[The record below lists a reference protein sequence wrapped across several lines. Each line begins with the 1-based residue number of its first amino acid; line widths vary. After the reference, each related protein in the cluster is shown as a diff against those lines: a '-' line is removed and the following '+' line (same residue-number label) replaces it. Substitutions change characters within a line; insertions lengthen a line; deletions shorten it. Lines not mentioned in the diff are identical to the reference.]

1 MFAHKSILIVAVIA
15 AATSVFAA
23 PAQSDCEYQPDLASV
38 ACLRDNPNHR
48 RDVAVIYDLRDID
61 EAATFLRRADALK
74 VMRRGVEEM
83 HERTETVT
91 LAQNDKGS
99 SIGESWHA
107 GNGNGGN
114 SVAQEAYE
122 GDQGGSNIGSSC
134 HFGNGRRAMKC
145 VSSGQ
150 NIGVKR
156 AIADVDLP
164 NLHAR
169 LGREDFANKILSRA
183 NGNQMITTDS
193 NVGNDCHFGNT
204 RREEATVVC
213 EQKPWVKNIYGQNQ
227 PDSINIGPKARANI
241 DAGTGHDNTMTN
253 TDANTGNQ
261 CHYTNRRDAAVKS
274 EGPDGTVFTCTQ
286 TTSLNYGGMG
296 GDHTLVQRPGPSAK
310 RSVRR
315 DARIE
320 YDLRRATDVVKFH
333 LRRAEWVG
341 ADQTWK
347 REQKC
352 DGTPI
357 GGNGPTVTQ
366 VVPRAAPT
374 SSFFARSGFNA
385 LRPRCDP
392 MPVQGSG
399 AKTVVVKYNDWIKQ
413 HPEAA

>member
-83 HERTETVT
+83 HERTETVV
-91 LAQNDKGS
+91 LGQNDKGS
-99 SIGESWHA
+99 TIGQAWHA
-107 GNGNGGN
+107 GDGSGT
-114 SVAQEAYE
+114 SKVDQVAYD
-122 GDQGGSNIGSSC
+122 GDQGGSNIGNDC
-134 HFGNGRRAMKC
+134 HFGNGRRNMVC
-145 VSSGQ
+145 QSSGK
-150 NIGVKR
+150 NIGVRR
-156 AIADVDLP
+156 AIADEDLP

-169 LGREDFANKILSRA
+169 LGREDFANKILRRDE
-183 NGNQMITTDS
+183 NGNVMTTTNS
-193 NVGNDCHFGNT
+193 NVANDCYFGNT
-204 RREEATVVC
+204 RRDGGATVTC
-213 EQKPWVKNIYGQNQ
+213 KQQPWVHNTYGKNAQ
-227 PDSINIGPKARANI
+227 DTINIGPKARG
-241 DAGTGHDNTMTN
+241 DVDSGTGVGNAATN
-253 TDANTGNQ
+253 TDANTANS
-261 CHYTNRRDAAVKS
+261 CHYLNNKRD
-274 EGPDGTVFTCTQ
+274 GPSFTCTQ
-286 TTSLNYGGMG
+286 ETSLIYGGNG
-296 GDHTLVQRPGPSAK
+296 GDHTLVQRPGPK

-315 DARIE
+315 DVPIH
-320 YDLRRATDVVKFH
+320 YDLRRATDIVKFH

-341 ADQTWK
+341 AEQTWK

-366 VVPRAAPT
+366 VIPRAAPT
-374 SSFFARSGFNA
+374 SSFFARSGVNA

-392 MPVQGSG
+392 MPVQGTG
-399 AKTVVVKYNDWIKQ
+399 AKTVTVKYDDWIKQ
-413 HPEAA
+413 HPGLA

>member
-83 HERTETVT
+83 HERTDVVT

-99 SIGESWHA
+99 SIGQSWHA
-107 GNGNGGN
+107 GSGNGGN
-114 SVAQEAYE
+114 TVAQEAYE
-122 GDQGGSNIGSSC
+122 GDRGGSNIGSSC
-134 HFGNGRRAMKC
+134 HFGNGRRGMVC
-145 VSSGQ
+145 DNSGAKP
-150 NIGVKR
+150 GRRR
-156 AIADVDLP
+156 AIADEDLP

-169 LGREDFANKILSRA
+169 LGRQDFVNKILSRA
-183 NGNQMITTDS
+183 NGNQIITENS

-204 RREEATVVC
+204 RREATVVC
-213 EQKPWVKNIYGQNQ
+213 KIADGEHPIWGQNQ
-227 PDSINIGPKARANI
+227 QDTINIGPKARANI

-253 TDANTGNQ
+253 TDANTGNE
-261 CHYTNRRDAAVKS
+261 CHYANRRDAPVKS
-274 EGPDGTVFTCTQ
+274 DGPNGPVFTCKLDH
-286 TTSLNYGGMG
+286 SPNYGGMG
-296 GDHTLVQRPGPSAK
+296 GEHTLVQRPGPSAK

-315 DARIE
+315 DVPIE

-347 REQKC
+347 RSQPC
-352 DGTPI
+352 DGTPV

-366 VVPRAAPT
+366 VIPRAAPT
-374 SSFFARSGFNA
+374 SGFFARSGYNA

-392 MPVQGSG
+392 LPVQGSG
-399 AKTVVVKYNDWIKQ
+399 AKQVVVKYNDWIKQ
-413 HPEAA
+413 HPEYA